1 MSSQNLERVLPVMKV
16 MEQVE
21 RTIANFYEVCAE
33 TFPLN
38 REFWERLVE
47 EETGHAEAVKE
58 LMRAAMENPDMCA
71 IGDSSPLEALE
82 SFTARVNTNFEQ
94 LRMGHLSEE
103 KALLVAYLM
112 ENTFI
117 EGKYAEIIKLKDT
130 YRAKMFAK
138 LSSDSIEHRNR
149 VLKKMRERKNK

>member
-1 MSSQNLERVLPVMKV
+1 MSIQNLENVLPVMKV

-21 RTIANFYEVCAE
+21 RTIGNFYKACAE

-38 REFWERLVE
+38 REFWGRLVE
-47 EETGHAEAVKE
+47 EETAHAQALRE
-58 LMRAAMENPDMCA
+58 LMRAATENPDICA

-103 KALLVAYLM
+103 KALLVAYLI
-112 ENTFI
+112 ENTFV
-117 EGKYAEIIKLKDT
+117 EGKYAEIIRLKDA

-138 LSSDSIEHRNR
+138 LSSDSVEHRDR
-149 VLKKMRERKNK
+149 VLRKMKEKKNK